1 MYFYLFFHK
10 DFNKKLRNLFTILN
24 QTPTFVLLDKIVIRT
39 MKKIKFLAFAFFMM
53 LAVST
58 FAQSKKVVFKAEDYA
73 SFGEKFKVKKV
84 YTNEYMLKKYK
95 ALKKGDTITV
105 QFMANIKAV
114 CKKKGCWM
122 NLDLSNNQEAF
133 VKFKDYAFFVP
144 LNADGSTAIIS
155 GKAYVDIVPVAEL
168 KHYAKD
174 AGKPQS
180 EIDKITEPEVT
191 YAFMADGV
199 YIKK

>member
-73 SFGEKFKVKKV
+73 SFGEKFKVKKL
-84 YTNEYMLKKYK
+84 YTN
-95 ALKKGDTITV
+95 
-105 QFMANIKAV
+105 
-114 CKKKGCWM
+114 
-122 NLDLSNNQEAF
+122 
-133 VKFKDYAFFVP
+133 
-144 LNADGSTAIIS
+144 
-155 GKAYVDIVPVAEL
+155 
-168 KHYAKD
+168 
-174 AGKPQS
+174 
-180 EIDKITEPEVT
+180 
-191 YAFMADGV
+191 
-199 YIKK
+199 